1 MKTQK
6 QQILQKKSKL
16 SFNKFQIAKIQNPQ
30 MIIGGDKDNE
40 GGATGIETQR

>member
-16 SFNKFQIAKIQNPQ
+16 NFNKFQIAKIQNPQ
-30 MIIGGDKDNE
+30 MIIGGNDPIRTDDTMK
-40 GGATGIETQR
+40 